1 VAIKFV
7 IKSNGTKVAFD
18 RGKIVETCVRAGLDT
33 RTAKEIAE
41 FAERTLPDGA
51 TTHQIYDL
59 VMEEIEKRN
68 PKSAALFG
76 LRDAIADLDSESFER
91 YTRAVLEAHGWR
103 CAWNQVIPGRSV
115 EHQVDVVAQKGEE
128 TWLVECKRHF
138 NPHRWC
144 GLDVMLQ
151 VQARLED
158 LRDGSFDRKNKYTW
172 TGAWIWT
179 NTKFSEHAKTYAN
192 AKAVRMTGWRSGEF
206 GLERLV
212 EAKKVW
218 PVTMLKLDLM
228 TKAKL
233 LSAHIVTVQDIL
245 VSKKPALPNW
255 TDIVT
260 QAKALIK

>member
-1 VAIKFV
+1 MTIKFV
-7 IKSNGTKVAFD
+7 IKSDGTKVPFD
-18 RGKIVETCVRAGLDT
+18 SGKIVETCIRTGLDT

-41 FAERTLPDGA
+41 YAERTLPDGS

-59 VMEEIEKRN
+59 VMEEMEKRN
-68 PKSAALFG
+68 PRSAALFG

-91 YTRAVLEAHGWR
+91 YTKAVLEAHGWK
-103 CAWNQVIPGRSV
+103 CMWNQVTPGRSV
-115 EHQVDVVAQKGEE
+115 SHQVDVVAQRDEE

-158 LRDGSFDRKNKYTW
+158 LRDGAFDGKNKFKW

-179 NTKFSEHAKTYAN
+179 NTKFSEHAKTYAT
-192 AKAVRMTGWRSGEF
+192 AKAERMTGWRSGEF

-212 EAKKVW
+212 ESKKAW

-233 LSAHIVTVQDIL
+233 LSSHVITVQDVLAMKRPI
-245 VSKKPALPNW
+245 LPNW
-255 TDIVT
+255 TDVVNL
-260 QAKALIK
+260 AKAVVR